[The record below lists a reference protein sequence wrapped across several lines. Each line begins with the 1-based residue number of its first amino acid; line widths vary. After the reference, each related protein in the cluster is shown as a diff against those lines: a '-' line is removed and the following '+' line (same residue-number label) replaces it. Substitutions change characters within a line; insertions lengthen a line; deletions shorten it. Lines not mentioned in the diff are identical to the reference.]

1 MKDKLKCKL
10 IEPKK
15 YLEIRFNCGQR
26 AFYDVMNDVH
36 NFLETMYNKEH
47 PDGYFES
54 GEFYMVTCDY
64 EGDPIEMRVYNN
76 DPSDQVYIKALLEYL
91 NVKWDSIDDLDI
103 VCSPF

>member
-15 YLEIRFNCGQR
+15 YLEIRFDCGQR
-26 AFYDVMNDVH
+26 AFYGVMKDVH

-47 PDGYFES
+47 PDEDFES
-54 GEFYMVTCDY
+54 SNFFTVISDY
-64 EGDPIEMRVYNN
+64 EGDPIEMRVHNN

-91 NVKWDSIDDLDI
+91 NVQWDNIDDLDV